1 MKQLFSDITNVYLK
15 ERVSSA
21 GTLVEVN
28 RQ

>member
-1 MKQLFSDITNVYLK
+1 MKQLCGDITNIYLT
-15 ERVSSA
+15 ERVFFA

>member
-1 MKQLFSDITNVYLK
+1 MKQLCGDIINIYLTG
-15 ERVSSA
+15 RVFSA